1 MDKEG
6 VSMRIDTLGFLE
18 LTSISKGI
26 EAVDAMLKVA
36 QVELISAKASCPGK
50 YYIVIAG
57 NVDSVNRSVTE
68 GVRIG
73 AAHMVGKLVMP
84 RISEQVIKGINC
96 TKVPD
101 ELNAIGVME
110 YYSCAGSIMAAD
122 AAVKAA
128 DVKIMA
134 IRLATALAGKSYV
147 VITGDTAACHS
158 AIEAGITAAKEEA
171 LLIHKVVISR
181 PQKEVFES
189 LVY

>member
-1 MDKEG
+1 M
-6 VSMRIDTLGFLE
+6 ILDTIGFLE

-26 EAVDAMLKVA
+26 DAVDAMLKIA

-50 YYIVIAG
+50 YYIIIAG
-57 NVDSVNRSVTE
+57 NVDSVNRSIAE

-73 AAHMVGKLVMP
+73 SAHMVGQLVLP
-84 RISEQVIKGINC
+84 RISEQVVKGINC
-96 TKVPD
+96 TEIPD

-110 YYSCAGSIMAAD
+110 YYSCAGSILAAD

-147 VITGDTAACHS
+147 VITGDTAACQQ
-158 AIEAGITAAKEEA
+158 AVEAGITAAKEEA

-181 PQKEVFES
+181 PRKEVFES